1 MELNE
6 IVSLIV
12 SAIILVI
19 VIAYL
24 VINQKKNILEW
35 LLKAV
40 VEAEKEL
47 GSGTGQLKLRT
58 VYDWFIDAFPVV
70 SAFVPFSVFSA
81 WVDVALKTMEKLL
94 NDNKR
99 VKAYVSGEVKA
110 VEDKSN

>member
-6 IVSLIV
+6 IVALIIG
-12 SAIILVI
+12 AIILVI
-19 VIAYL
+19 VIAYM
-24 VINQKKNILEW
+24 VVTQKKNILEW

-58 VYDWFIDAFPVV
+58 VYDWFIEAFPVV

-81 WVDVALKTMEKLL
+81 WVDVVLETMENLL
-94 NDNKR
+94 KDNQR
-99 VKAYVSGEVKA
+99 VKAYVSGEVAKI
-110 VEDKSN
+110 EDKSN

>member
-1 MELNE
+1 MELKD
-6 IVSLIV
+6 IVALVIG
-12 SAIILVI
+12 AIILVI

-24 VINQKKNILEW
+24 AINQKKNILEW

-58 VYDWFIDAFPVV
+58 VYDWFIEAFPVV

-81 WVDVALKTMEKLL
+81 WVDVALETMEKLL
-94 NDNKR
+94 KDNQQ
-99 VKAYVSGEVKA
+99 VKAYVSGEVKQL
-110 VEDKSN
+110 ENKSN

>member
-6 IVSLIV
+6 IVALIIGT
-12 SAIILVI
+12 IILVI

-24 VINQKKNILEW
+24 AINQKKNILEW

-58 VYDWFIDAFPVV
+58 VYDWFIEAFPVV

-81 WVDVALKTMEKLL
+81 WVDVALETMEKLL
-94 NDNKR
+94 KDNQQ
-99 VKAYVSGEVKA
+99 VKAYVSGEVKQL
-110 VEDKSN
+110 ENKSN

>member
-6 IVSLIV
+6 IVALIIG
-12 SAIILVI
+12 AIILVI
-19 VIAYL
+19 VVAYL

-58 VYDWFIDAFPVV
+58 VYDWFIEAFPVV

-81 WVDVALKTMEKLL
+81 WVDVALETMEKLL
-94 NDNKR
+94 KENQQ
-99 VKAYVSGEVKA
+99 VKAYVSGEVKT

>member
-1 MELNE
+1 MELKD
-6 IVSLIV
+6 IVALVIG
-12 SAIILVI
+12 AIILVI
-19 VIAYL
+19 IIAYL

-58 VYDWFIDAFPVV
+58 VYDWFIEAFPVV

-81 WVDVALKTMEKLL
+81 WVDVALDTMEELL
-94 NDNKR
+94 KKNKQ

-110 VEDKSN
+110 VEDKGD

>member
-6 IVSLIV
+6 NVSLV
-12 SAIILVI
+12 VGAIILVI

-58 VYDWFIDAFPVV
+58 VYDWFIEAFPVV
-70 SAFVPFSVFSA
+70 SAFVPFTVFSA
-81 WVDVALKTMEKLL
+81 WVDVALATMEELL
-94 NDNKR
+94 KKNKQ

-110 VEDKSN
+110 VEYKSN